1 MSKSIMIVICDFL
14 LLSLIS
20 LANFDSPPS
29 GAAAEQLELQAAAE
43 QRNFADSQMLE
54 LLKMS
59 LDAERDRRECCGG
72 KQVACGKPQ
81 EVARRARAR
90 ARRNRKSPRRTR
102 EGESGT

>member
-59 LDAERDRRECCGG
+59 LDAERDRRE
-72 KQVACGKPQ
+72 
-81 EVARRARAR
+81 
-90 ARRNRKSPRRTR
+90 SLD
-102 EGESGT
+102 